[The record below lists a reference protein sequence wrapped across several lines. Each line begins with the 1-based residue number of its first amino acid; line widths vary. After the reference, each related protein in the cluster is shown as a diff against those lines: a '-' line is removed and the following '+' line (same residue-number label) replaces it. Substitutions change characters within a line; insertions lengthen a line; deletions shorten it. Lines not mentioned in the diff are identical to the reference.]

1 MSWRNRAVAGTALVL
16 LAACGGGS
24 SPPARHDTS
33 AARSA
38 TLPSPASASPSP
50 PATPTDFTS
59 SVFKPPF
66 SVRLPAGWTVAERDE
81 GAAQLY
87 RECDTCTHGG
97 EENGEITLDMGLQ
110 KKSLPAAI
118 ASLRRAANVKA
129 GPTTKVKLGELSGY
143 AVVLT
148 RTGKGDVVFSD
159 GGYDTDPTG
168 APLTVYA
175 LRANG
180 PTITVILDPP
190 RPGPAV
196 PVFLRTASSVLQR
209 MHFAG

>member
-1 MSWRNRAVAGTALVL
+1 MSWRNRAVASTALVL
-16 LAACGGGS
+16 LVACGGGS
-24 SPPARHDTS
+24 SRAVAHDTP

-38 TLPSPASASPSP
+38 TLPSPASPSPSP

-87 RECDTCTHGG
+87 RQCDSCTHDG

-110 KKSLPAAI
+110 KKSLQAAVS
-118 ASLRRAANVKA
+118 SLRQATNVKA
-129 GPTTKVKLGELSGY
+129 GPTSKVKLGELSGF

-148 RTGKGDVVFSD
+148 RTGKGDVMFSD
-159 GGYDTDPTG
+159 SGYDTDPT
-168 APLTVYA
+168 
-175 LRANG
+175 
-180 PTITVILDPP
+180 
-190 RPGPAV
+190 
-196 PVFLRTASSVLQR
+196 
-209 MHFAG
+209 